1 MTGVKITKRM
11 VLEAMI
17 EEANGNGLTPE
28 VTWDDVRNYAMNEI
42 SLLDKRAVKAKERAE
57 KNKTETDELM
67 EIVYEAMNDD
77 FEPIADIAARIE
89 GEDVTVGKV
98 GARLRKLVEAGRAE
112 KAELKV
118 KREGEKTRT
127 LVGYKRV

>member
-1 MTGVKITKRM
+1 MTGVKVTKRM

-57 KNKTETDELM
+57 KNKAETDELM

-112 KAELKV
+112 KSELKI

>member
-1 MTGVKITKRM
+1 MTGVKVTKRM

-28 VTWDDVRNYAMNEI
+28 VTWNDVRNYAMNEI

-57 KNKTETDELM
+57 KNKAETDELM